1 MPITMQNDPKQSSGS
16 TRPKP
21 PVNAAPQSPDA
32 KKPIFTDWAS
42 I

>member
-21 PVNAAPQSPDA
+21 PVKATEQKPEG